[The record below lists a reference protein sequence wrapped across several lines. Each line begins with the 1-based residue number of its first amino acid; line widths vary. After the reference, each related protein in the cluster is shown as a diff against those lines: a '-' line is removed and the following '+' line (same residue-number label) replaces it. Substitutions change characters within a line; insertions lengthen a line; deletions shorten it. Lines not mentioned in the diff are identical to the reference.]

1 MKKKLMIVLGAGVVV
16 AVLWSVTDSNKKK
29 EYLSAAKDFAK
40 DNKDTLVEAGKKVSP
55 K

>member
-1 MKKKLMIVLGAGVVV
+1 MIVLGAGVLV

-29 EYLSAAKDFAK
+29 EYLKAAKDFAK
-40 DNKDTLVEAGKKVSP
+40 DNKDTLVDAGKKAVQ